1 MAETKIRD
9 FLQEKIVRNP
19 LFRNHIVKNN
29 DMLSVGEKAVR
40 IHKFYKCL
48 PSLIR

>member
-19 LFRNHIVKNN
+19 LFDNYIVTNKDLAFRRESKCKNT
-29 DMLSVGEKAVR
+29 
-40 IHKFYKCL
+40 
-48 PSLIR
+48 

>member
-9 FLQEKIVRNP
+9 FLQKIVRNP

-40 IHKFYKCL
+40 IHKFHKCL